1 MPVHFFGQ
9 LAAHIEGCNYIKT
22 ESLMDS
28 MIDTVKQ
35 QRLDD
40 SADILQ
46 MKAAVWALGHIGSQK
61 CGIELLIEENLIG

>member
-1 MPVHFFGQ
+1 
-9 LAAHIEGCNYIKT
+9 
-22 ESLMDS
+22 MDS

-40 SADILQ
+40 SADILK

-61 CGIELLIEENLIG
+61 CGIDLLIEENLIG